1 MTRTRS
7 MLARGLVPLHL
18 CRAHR
23 VPADG
28 GLEKEKEM
36 TLTYDHAAR
45 AAPLP
50 ADEWLPGALSQEDE
64 WEDAHETDTAVEDEA
79 APAAVLTGS
88 DPETENLVAQYFGEV
103 RQFALLSFAE
113 EQALAHRIVAA
124 KARVRRTLCLAPVAL
139 PTLTYVWQQGVPGDA
154 PSPEQV
160 AWHTQLGEA
169 LHRLQDLA
177 TRLRALARPG
187 PAQRETAHARRT
199 RRQERACLWHQWLAT
214 WEALQVLPSVYV
226 TLRQALDTAQ
236 RAQPHDAAL
245 HAASRAWAH
254 AQRRLDQARAQ
265 MLRANLRLVIHIA
278 NRYRNSEV
286 PFLDL
291 IQEGNIGLMRALDKF
306 EPQRGLKFVTYAH
319 WWVRQAITRAISE
332 QRRTVRLPSHV
343 VERQQKLRTMS
354 NTLWQVYGRAPSVQE
369 LSAALG
375 WTAHEVVELRQAG
388 QAILR
393 LYQPVTEDGGT
404 LADVLEDAEASPPED
419 RIVEAQ
425 FHRRLAECLASLP
438 AREATILRLR
448 YGLETDHP
456 HSLQEIGDLMDL
468 SRERIRQLEKMAL
481 EKLRQPHQKALLVDF
496 ADVS

>member
-1 MTRTRS
+1 
-7 MLARGLVPLHL
+7 
-18 CRAHR
+18 
-23 VPADG
+23 
-28 GLEKEKEM
+28 M
-36 TLTYDHAAR
+36 TLTYDYAAR

-50 ADEWLPGALSQEDE
+50 ADDWLSGAFDHDDE
-64 WEDAHETDTAVEDEA
+64 WEAAPETDAAVEDDA
-79 APAAVLTGS
+79 APAAVLTGG
-88 DPETENLVAQYFGEV
+88 DPATENLVAQYFGEV

-124 KARVRRTLCLAPVAL
+124 KARVRRALCLAPVAL
-139 PTLTYVWQQGVPGDA
+139 PTLTHVWQQVARAELHLTQVVREVDA
-154 PSPEQV
+154 STHDP
-160 AWHTQLGEA
+160 AAGHTTLGEA
-169 LHRLQDLA
+169 LLRLQDLA

-187 PAQRETAHARRT
+187 QAVRETAHERRP
-199 RRQERACLWHQWLAT
+199 RRQERARLWHQWIAT
-214 WEALQVLPSVYV
+214 WEALHLHPSVYA

-245 HAASRAWAH
+245 HTASRVWAC
-254 AQRRLDQARAQ
+254 AQQRLDQARAQ

-278 NRYRNSEV
+278 NRYRTSGI

-375 WTAHEVVELRQAG
+375 WTAQEVAELRTAG
-388 QAILR
+388 QAIIR
-393 LYQPVTEDGGT
+393 LHQPITEDGGR
-404 LADVLEDAEASPPED
+404 LADILEDPQAAPPED
-419 RIVEAQ
+419 RIAEAQ
-425 FHRRLAECLASLP
+425 FHRRLAECLARLP

-448 YGLETDHP
+448 YGLGTDHP
-456 HSLQEIGDLMDL
+456 HSLQEIGDLLGL
-468 SRERIRQLEKMAL
+468 SRERIRQLEKGTL
-481 EKLRQPHQKALLVDF
+481 EKLRLPHQKALLADF
-496 ADVS
+496 AEVP